1 VDDLEAEGLR
11 AALLRLGRARD
22 VRLRTARIDETVV
35 VARLDAQLWQDDRA
49 TMRAKLTP
57 QD

>member
-11 AALLRLGRARD
+11 AALRRLGRARD
-22 VRLRTARIDETVV
+22 VRLRTARMDETVV